1 MGQSITGTVLDEQ
14 TEEPIPGVNIM
25 AIGTNT
31 GTITDMN
38 GEFELNLP
46 SETAQFQFSF
56 IGYDNQIL
64 DVQAGE
70 NYRVMLI
77 PGDLMLEDVIVVGYG
92 TQQKKNLTGA
102 VSSVNVE
109 ESLENR
115 SITDVGKAL
124 QGVSAGLTVTQVT
137 GDIGQDANLNLRGMN
152 GSLNTEA
159 NPLILVDNV
168 EVSSLSMINPDD
180 IKEISVLKDAAS
192 ASIYGARGV

>member
-1 MGQSITGTVLDEQ
+1 
-14 TEEPIPGVNIM
+14 M

-124 QGVSAGLTVTQVT
+124 QGVFAGLTVTQVT